1 MIKIQL
7 NAVWAVVT
15 DTTTAE
21 MTAMNVQNIARDAL
35 TVVSAATVTLVST
48 VLIAKPH
55 ALQTA
60 KVKHATKFLD
70 IAHKVALTDIIKMGI
85 TVTNART
92 NV

>member
-35 TVVSAATVTLVST
+35 TVLSAVTVTLGST
-48 VLIAKPH
+48 VLIAKLH

-60 KVKHATKFLD
+60 KVKHATKFMD